1 MMDTYPVL
9 FFMNGLGALALASR
23 ADFAGVEISPRLRMQ
38 LGMFG
43 AVFFVLGLFMLPT
56 VLW

>member
-1 MMDTYPVL
+1 M
-9 FFMNGLGALALASR
+9 ALSR
-23 ADFAGVEISPRLRMQ
+23 RAEFAGVEISPRLRMQ

-43 AVFFVLGLFMLPT
+43 AVFFLLGLLTLPT